1 MFNGQI
7 IKLTKMGATKTTFQ
21 SPLNSKPYPTNRNFF
36 MPGPNPPACLLV
48 A

>member
-7 IKLTKMGATKTTFQ
+7 IKLTKMASKTTFQ
-21 SPLNSKPYPTNRNFF
+21 SPLNSKPYTSHRIFF
-36 MPGPNPPACLLV
+36 MPGPDPLACLLV